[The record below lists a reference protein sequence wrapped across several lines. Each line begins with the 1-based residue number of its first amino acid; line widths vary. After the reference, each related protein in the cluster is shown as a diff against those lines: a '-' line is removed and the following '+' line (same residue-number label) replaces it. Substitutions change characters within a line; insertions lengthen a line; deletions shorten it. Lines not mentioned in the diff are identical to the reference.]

1 MATADERV
9 RAFLAVELDATARA
23 EIASLVGRLRASLP
37 QVSWTRPENVH
48 VTLRFLGNVSREF
61 IDSYAERLAPAA
73 AALPPVEA
81 VIGGVGAFPSAA
93 RPSVLWVGLEP
104 RGESLM
110 SIQRESERLARE
122 FGLEPE
128 TRAFVP
134 HITIGRVR
142 RSAPRVNA
150 GHALDRER
158 AFAAGAMIV
167 EAVSLFSSELTPNG
181 ARYTRLHRLTL
192 DGLRGESGL

>member
-9 RAFLAVELDATARA
+9 RAFLAVELEAAARA
-23 EIASLVGRLRASLP
+23 EIASLVDRLREGLP
-37 QVSWTRPENVH
+37 HVSWTRPENVH
-48 VTLRFLGNVSREF
+48 VTLRFLGDVSREF
-61 IDSYAERLAPAA
+61 IDSYADRLAPAA
-73 AALPPVEA
+73 SALPRVEA
-81 VIGGVGAFPSAA
+81 SIGGVGAFPSAA
-93 RPSVLWVGLEP
+93 RPSVLWVGMEP
-104 RGESLM
+104 RGESLT
-110 SIQRESERLARE
+110 SIQRESERIARE

-142 RSAPRVNA
+142 RNVPRANA
-150 GHALDRER
+150 AHVLDRER

-167 EAVSLFSSELTPNG
+167 EAVSLFSSELTPDG
-181 ARYTRLHRLTL
+181 ARYTRLHRLTF